1 MQAGYYVKLF
11 RLENYSV
18 YKVETVGDAYLVAS
32 GVPEIIRNHATEI
45 SKMAL
50 DLLSKASLIT

>member
-1 MQAGYYVKLF
+1 M
-11 RLENYSV
+11 
-18 YKVETVGDAYLVAS
+18 GDAYLVAS

-50 DLLSKASLIT
+50 DLLSKVKPKTDILDLNDTFYSLKI